1 MEAAGLEAGGGD
13 RRSHERGV
21 VDGIHRQ
28 DIGPC
33 EGAVGARGQHEIG
46 GDEGGERHELSVGQN
61 LSGGDV

>member
-1 MEAAGLEAGGGD
+1 M
-13 RRSHERGV
+13 

-28 DIGPC
+28 GIGPC